1 MSELNQELQNRLNE
15 LSDMNK
21 QLLMMLLQN
30 VEEGQIRQ
38 ATEEKLRNKIREL
51 VSMEVQR

>member
-1 MSELNQELQNRLNE
+1 MFELNQELKNRLNG
-15 LSDMNK
+15 LSDTNK
-21 QLLMMLLQN
+21 QLLMMLLKN

-51 VSMEVQR
+51 VSMEVQ